1 MSEDRPVAI
10 ISNASYYVGPE
21 LARTM
26 ARRGFNLVLGDP
38 LPDLPHELSEL
49 GTQSWTV
56 DGVADLADPSSALR
70 LVDMAKDAY
79 GRIDSVVFFS
89 GRIVTGRFFESTA
102 EDFDAAVSGCFESVY
117 NALRIFMPPLLEAGS
132 GQVLAITSA
141 AGIKPVP
148 NAPLYSAAR
157 AAANMLVKNVA
168 AEAAASGVQLNAVG
182 TNFMDF
188 DAFRA
193 ATGADDPD
201 VMARIVGNVPLGRLG
216 TMSELADFCGAFI
229 DGTSRFQTGQVVG
242 VDGGWSAT

>member
-1 MSEDRPVAI
+1 MSDERPVAI
-10 ISNASYYVGPE
+10 VSNASFYVGPDVARM
-21 LARTM
+21 LAK
-26 ARRGFNLVLGDP
+26 RGFNLVLGDP
-38 LPDLPHELSEL
+38 LPELANELSEL
-49 GTQSWTV
+49 GADSWAV
-56 DGVADLADPSSALR
+56 DGVADLADPTSALR

-89 GRIVTGRFFESTA
+89 GQIVTGRFFESDA
-102 EDFDAAVSGCFESVY
+102 EDFAKAVSGCFESVY
-117 NALRIFMPPLLEAGS
+117 HALRIFMPPMLEAGA

-148 NAPLYSAAR
+148 SAPLYSAAR
-157 AAANMLVKNVA
+157 AAANMLVQNVA

-193 ATGADDPD
+193 ATGADDPEI
-201 VMARIVGNVPLGRLG
+201 MSRIVKNVPLGRLG
-216 TMSELADFCGAFI
+216 QLEEFANFCGAFI

-242 VDGGWSAT
+242 FDGGWSAI